1 MTILSLLST
10 LPAGS
15 SSTQP
20 TKSVS
25 SEGFVHYSP
34 FISVKINQDSEIG
47 LNNLSLGFQLDGYDI
62 RRFRD
67 RSALRDLAKQVN
79 FKLVRFFHHRL
90 GSASGSG
97 SVPCSKWNED
107 TQTGVWDGWNKVD
120 PLIERIFE
128 IGAEPLI
135 CFGYYSLSMG
145 KVSVPEGMQT
155 DGEGFPRSQTW
166 ANYCVEWLRHFKS
179 KGYPVRFFEIINE
192 PYQMY
197 FWKDESKLANYVRFW
212 NTVAEAMR
220 QENPDIFISSD
231 CTTIRHVLDY
241 WTTSGENVDFLGFHK
256 YDSGRTYYSDEELFE
271 RAETFMFV
279 EGDSEFP
286 CYSIDEARK
295 KWETTRGDTLPVI
308 CGESNL
314 NWKSPTDPRI
324 QTMTG
329 AVWTSLAVRSGI
341 LEGLNYF
348 LYWNLAGTSDAENF
362 GMINGLTN
370 EPYYSYYVLRMVG
383 SNLDTG
389 DNLIKATTSS
399 DAIRALA
406 WINQEHLNL
415 LIINKEDSSRT
426 ITLNGLEGQL
436 QFQKVD
442 NTEPTLQTE
451 TIDATEPLV
460 LEGYTVVLLQAE
472 T

>member
-1 MTILSLLST
+1 MTIVSLLSM

-15 SSTQP
+15 SITQ
-20 TKSVS
+20 SSRSLS
-25 SEGFVHYSP
+25 SEGLVHYSP
-34 FISVKINQDSEIG
+34 FISIKINQNTVVG

-62 RRFRD
+62 TRFRD
-67 RSALRDLAKQVN
+67 RSALRDLARQAN

-90 GSASGSG
+90 GSPSGSG
-97 SVPCSKWNED
+97 SVPCSRWDES
-107 TQTGVWDGWNKVD
+107 TQTGVWDGWDKVD
-120 PLIERIFE
+120 PLIEGIFE

-135 CFGYYSLSMG
+135 CFGYYSPSLG
-145 KVSVPEGMQT
+145 RVSVPTGMQT
-155 DGEGFPRSQTW
+155 DEEGFPRAQTW

-179 KGYPVRFFEIINE
+179 KGYPVRFFDIINE

-197 FWKDESKLANYVRFW
+197 FWKNEAKLANYVRFW

-231 CTTIRHVLDY
+231 CTTIRHALDY
-241 WTTSGENVDFLGFHK
+241 WTTSGDNIDFLGFHK
-256 YDSGRTYYSDEELFE
+256 YDSGRTQYSDEELFE

-295 KWETTRGDTLPVI
+295 KWETARGDTLPVI

-314 NWKSPTDPRI
+314 NWKAPSDPRM
-324 QTMTG
+324 QTMAG
-329 AVWTSLAVRSGI
+329 AVWTSLVVRSGV
-341 LEGLNYF
+341 LEGLDYY
-348 LYWNLAGTSDAENF
+348 LYWNLAGTVDSQDF

-370 EPYYSYYVLRMVG
+370 EPYYSYYVLKMVG
-383 SNLDTG
+383 ANLATG
-389 DNLIKATTSS
+389 DSLIDVTTSS

-406 WINQEHLNL
+406 WINGEQLNL
-415 LIINKEDSSRT
+415 LIINREDDSRT
-426 ITLNGLEGQL
+426 VTLSGLEGQL

-442 NTEPTLQTE
+442 NSEPTPQTV

-460 LEGYTVVLLQAE
+460 LEGYTVALIQ
-472 T
+472 TST